1 MVALSIP
8 LGSIG
13 SMMGKVEELFEV
25 DPINEVE
32 RVFIRSDGPP

>member
-1 MVALSIP
+1 MVAFNIP

-25 DPINEVE
+25 DPVKVVE
-32 RVFIRSDGPP
+32 RVVIRSDGPP